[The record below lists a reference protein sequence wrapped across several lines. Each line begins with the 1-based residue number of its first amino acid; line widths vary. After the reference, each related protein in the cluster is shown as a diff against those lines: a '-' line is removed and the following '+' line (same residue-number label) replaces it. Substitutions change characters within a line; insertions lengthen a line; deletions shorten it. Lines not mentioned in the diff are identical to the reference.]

1 MLEQWRR
8 RTLPEYPNK
17 SLMVQIVLLG
27 TFRSEASQHVSQY
40 YFVAIQGLFLTL
52 MKCLTLSIFFTK
64 GYGYL
69 SRLNK

>member
-1 MLEQWRR
+1 MLGQWRR

-52 MKCLTLSIFFTK
+52 ILNTINFFIPKAMVT
-64 GYGYL
+64 
-69 SRLNK
+69 